1 MIAVM
6 SMIATDMTG
15 HPSLQEETLSG
26 LSGRLHDKVRLIRYH
41 TESKDLDELPSVRRG
56 QQVEESRVVAVLV
69 DGGRA
74 TIEPIVSVSDDL
86 PARNPRCGDNGTRS
100 SGQKARALYPV
111 SLSVLHW
118 ILA

>member
-1 MIAVM
+1 
-6 SMIATDMTG
+6 MIATDMTG
-15 HPSLQEETLSG
+15 HPSLHEETLSG

-56 QQVEESRVVAVLV
+56 QQVEESRVGAVLV
-69 DGGRA
+69 DGGRAYGA

-100 SGQKARALYPV
+100 SGQKARA
-111 SLSVLHW
+111 
-118 ILA
+118 